1 MICVSS
7 SAPENLICFTPSGAH
22 ARHASEECVSRE
34 GVSGCVHTR
43 LACAVASGDAA
54 WGPALATS

>member
-1 MICVSS
+1 MICFLVGTRKPHLLHS
-7 SAPENLICFTPSGAH
+7 SGAH